1 MTTWKFITNKQK
13 VLSETIQNILPTSE
27 KIDILVGYFYFSWF
41 DKLYTSLQEKKMR
54 VLVWMEIE
62 LTLKNKIKEVYIF
75 EKSHISNSKE
85 DFIEQLK
92 QAFNKTDLFDNE
104 ETKES
109 VHVFI

>member
-1 MTTWKFITNKQK
+1 
-13 VLSETIQNILPTSE
+13 
-27 KIDILVGYFYFSWF
+27 
-41 DKLYTSLQEKKMR
+41 
-54 VLVWMEIE
+54 MEIE